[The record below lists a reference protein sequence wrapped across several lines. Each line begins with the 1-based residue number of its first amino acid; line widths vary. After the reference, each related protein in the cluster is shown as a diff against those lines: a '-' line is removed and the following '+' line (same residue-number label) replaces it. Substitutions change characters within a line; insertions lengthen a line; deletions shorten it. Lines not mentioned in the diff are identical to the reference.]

1 MRPSAFERFP
11 AEPNLPS
18 ASGCPSTGRSL
29 RGRLTATAMQC
40 ARHPS
45 VETEL
50 ACGKCGTPIC
60 PRCLVHT
67 PVGARCRTCANV
79 RRLPQY
85 QVPPS
90 YLARAVG
97 TAVLAGAVLGALWA
111 VLLPFGVYLLIGL
124 LAGLGLGY
132 VVGEAVSLA
141 TNRKAGP
148 PLQAAAALGVL
159 VAFVVR
165 DALLA
170 AGVRGVDFA
179 DVLTNDVFG
188 WVVVIIAVVVAMG
201 RVR

>member
-1 MRPSAFERFP
+1 
-11 AEPNLPS
+11 
-18 ASGCPSTGRSL
+18 
-29 RGRLTATAMQC
+29 MQC

-111 VLLPFGVYLLIGL
+111 VLLPFGVYLLLGL